1 MASVYVTK
9 NKKLLRCELRIKGQR
24 RVVNFPLTPVLKK
37 DHQFI
42 TNLVNDIEDAAKSGC
57 DLTKASQETLRSL
70 YETNPEK
77 YQQMVDEGWFRSV
90 TNFSIT
96 EAFDC
101 YIESQEKQRVW
112 DWKTIRNWNNTKSH
126 ILKEILP
133 ETSVSKITLKQMDQA
148 FTHLRE
154 SYKPGTL
161 DKDAKN
167 VRQLFAWLLDMGDIS
182 ANPMAKLKFKCRK
195 EDRVRAKD
203 FVSMEAFKEVLAAF
217 KDDEIEQKTLFAY
230 YRLMGARQ
238 NDPVGDYWED
248 LDEAASRIAR
258 YDIKKRAKLGGCPVP
273 PLMMKLLVQHRA
285 AVIAKHGKAEGLIF
299 PWLKQS
305 TSANQTR
312 YFRARIG
319 RTLISVWEPLLH
331 SLRSSRSQEIR
342 RLPNGA
348 FLESQWLGH
357 SVEMAQEHYDGVIE
371 SDMDCVI
378 NDSVWQDHDDVDA
391 VAS

>member
-1 MASVYVTK
+1 VASVYLTK

-24 RVVNFPLTPVLKK
+24 RVVSFPLTPVLKK

-57 DLTKASQETLRSL
+57 DLTKASQETLRNL
-70 YETNPEK
+70 YETNPDK
-77 YQQMVDEGWFRSV
+77 YQQMADEGWFRSV
-90 TNFSIT
+90 TNFSIA
-96 EAFDC
+96 EAFEC

-112 DWKTIRNWNNTKSH
+112 DWKTVRNWNTTKSH
-126 ILKEILP
+126 ILKEIPP
-133 ETSVSKITLKQMDQA
+133 ETSVRQITLKQVDQA

-154 SYKPGTL
+154 TYKPGTL

-182 ANPMAKLKFKCRK
+182 ANPIAKLKFKCRK

-230 YRLMGARQ
+230 YRIMGARQ
-238 NDPVGDYWED
+238 NDPIGDYWED
-248 LDEAASRIAR
+248 LDEKASRINR
-258 YDIKKRAKLGGCPVP
+258 YDIKKRAKLGPCPVP
-273 PLMMKLLVQHRA
+273 PLMMNLLRQHRA
-285 AVIAKHGKAEGLIF
+285 AVLAKHGKAEGLIF

-305 TSANQTR
+305 RPANQSR
-312 YFRARIG
+312 YFRARIE
-319 RTLISVWEPLLH
+319 RTSISVWEPLLH

-342 RLPNGA
+342 RMPNGA

-357 SVEMAQEHYDGVIE
+357 SVEMAQDHYDDVME
-371 SDMDCVI
+371 CDMDCAI
-378 NDSVWQDHDDVDA
+378 NDSVWKDHGDVDA